1 MLKTV
6 LKRELLHNL
15 YSLRFLIS
23 LALLIGVFVAG
34 SFSFINGYAD
44 NLKKYEETQ
53 GQFLADM
60 KAQAGES
67 ATELA
72 VTQRTYSLRPRDDA
86 FVSDAKEKYLPN
98 AITFSAWNVFSFQV
112 KSASANPFLKKYD
125 ELSWAFIASLIVSFV
140 ALLFTF
146 DGVSGEKESKT
157 LALSLSNPISRGT
170 LLLGKHIS
178 AVLSVM
184 AIVLAGVL
192 VSLLIVLLLGRA
204 GMTPAL
210 PGEVAGFLAVAGLL
224 AATFAALGL
233 FSSVVAPNSNVSL
246 LLALSLW
253 LAFAVII
260 PNSSTFIAR
269 NLYPI
274 ESSEAVQK
282 KVDAAFDDLSKSAPP
297 GSWMSN
303 PGNPFLPQHKLRANL
318 QMKLLQAEKGIRDAY
333 YLAMFRQFERTRLLT
348 AVSPVS
354 LFEYLSEAVV
364 GGGYLR
370 FRRVWDDFHI
380 YQSQF
385 LSFFKNL
392 DAQDPQSP
400 HWYNPNENIST
411 TRKPVPF
418 ESVPQVGE
426 KPMSFAERVSP
437 VLRFLVINVV
447 YSCAVFLL
455 TFILFVRYD
464 VR

>member
-53 GQFLADM
+53 EQFLADM

-67 ATELA
+67 ATVLA
-72 VTQRTYSLRPRDDA
+72 VTQRTYSLKPRENA
-86 FVSDAKEKYLPN
+86 FISDAKDKYLPN
-98 AITFSAWNVFSFQV
+98 AITFSAWNVFSFQI

-125 ELSWAFIASLIVSFV
+125 ELSWAFIAALIVSFV

-170 LLLGKHIS
+170 LLLGKYLS
-178 AVLSVM
+178 AILSVM
-184 AIVLAGVL
+184 AIVLSAIL
-192 VSLLIVLLLGRA
+192 VSLIIIFLLGRTAWTPGRA
-204 GMTPAL
+204 GEA
-210 PGEVAGFLAVAGLL
+210 VGFLAVASLL
-224 AATFAALGL
+224 AATFSAFGL

-246 LLALSLW
+246 LLALSFW

-269 NLYPI
+269 NLYSI

-297 GSWMSN
+297 GSWMMQS
-303 PGNPFLPQHKLRANL
+303 GNPFLPQHKLRANL
-318 QMKLLQAEKGIRDAY
+318 QMKRLQAEKAIRDAY
-333 YLAMFRQFERTRLLT
+333 YRAMFRQFERTRLLT
-348 AVSPVS
+348 AISPVS

-370 FRRVWDDFHI
+370 FRKVWDDFHI

-392 DAQDPQSP
+392 DALDPQSP

-411 TRKPVPF
+411 TRKPVAF
-418 ESVPQVGE
+418 ESVPQFRE
-426 KPMSFAERVSP
+426 KPMSLAERVSP
-437 VLRFLVINVV
+437 ALKFLVINVF